1 VASLR
6 TFRTW
11 FLWLF
16 CIAVLSPALR
26 AATATEDQL
35 KAVFLFNFSHFVAWP
50 AETFSSP
57 TEPFVIG
64 VLGSEA
70 LASQL
75 EAAVQGEQVGTHP
88 LQVRRFASVEELG
101 DCEIL
106 FIGQSEAP
114 RLDSVLQRIAA
125 RGTLT
130 VSDLDN
136 ASRRGVMIQF
146 AKENNRIRLLV
157 NVDSAKGAGLTISSN
172 LLRPASIVRT
182 GE

>member
-1 VASLR
+1 MAAVKATRNLFLGLLCVAL
-6 TFRTW
+6 
-11 FLWLF
+11 
-16 CIAVLSPALR
+16 LSPTLR
-26 AATATEDQL
+26 AATATEEQL

-75 EAAVQGEQVGTHP
+75 DAAVQGEQVGMRP
-88 LQVRRFASVEELG
+88 LQVRRFASIEELG
-101 DCEIL
+101 DCRIL
-106 FIGQSEAP
+106 FIGQSQAQ
-114 RLDSVLQRIAA
+114 RLDSILQRIAD

-130 VSDLDN
+130 VSDLDES
-136 ASRRGVMIQF
+136 SRRGVMIQF

-157 NVDSAKGAGLTISSN
+157 NVESARMAGLTISSN

>member
-1 VASLR
+1 MAAVKTAR
-6 TFRTW
+6 TL
-11 FLWLF
+11 FLALL
-16 CIAVLSPALR
+16 CAAVLSPVLR

-70 LASQL
+70 LARQL

-88 LQVRRFASVEELG
+88 LQVRRFASVEALG

-114 RLDSVLQRIAA
+114 RLDSVLQQIAA

-146 AKENNRIRLLV
+146 ATENNRIRLLV
-157 NVDSAKGAGLTISSN
+157 NVESAKGAGLTISSN
-172 LLRPASIVRT
+172 LLRPAVIVRT
-182 GE
+182 GQ